1 MFKSIWS
8 VPLDR
13 YTLEQK
19 IMEEVYMDDAIPQGK
34 QCEEINRRIV
44 LSALES
50 NEISA
55 AGGEELT
62 KEIVDFCDFE
72 DLSGWPIH
80 MVKLKQKVI
89 QKCKEMRKIEKL
101 DREKMK
107 KLEEAKVTFV
117 EEYTKWVIE
126 PKSAFYSDFPFNL
139 RKSDDSD
146 INDFLI
152 HLCFTKGF
160 WYDYQ
165 SSHRN
170 RFRRNLEFH
179 DSIFREVFVEEFFY
193 LLFFNLLVGFMFL
206 HLNFGQYE
214 IKHHFNVYHCCTFVW
229 SFPITFLVWSIITGF
244 TSNAFQNLRHYYL
257 PPKSHVLEK
266 RKSA

>member
-1 MFKSIWS
+1 
-8 VPLDR
+8 
-13 YTLEQK
+13 
-19 IMEEVYMDDAIPQGK
+19 MEEVYMDDAIPQGK

-55 AGGEELT
+55 VGGEELT

-89 QKCKEMRKIEKL
+89 QKCKEMKRKQEEDRKIEKL

-117 EEYTKWVIE
+117 KEYTKWVNE
-126 PKSAFYSDFPFNL
+126 PNSGSFSLP
-139 RKSDDSD
+139 KSDDSD

-160 WYDYQ
+160 WYESCGFK
-165 SSHRN
+165 SSHN
-170 RFRRNLEFH
+170 RRNLQFH
-179 DSIFREVFVEEFFY
+179 DSIFREAFLVEFFLL
-193 LLFFNLLVGFMFL
+193 LLFNLFVGFMFL
-206 HLNFGQYE
+206 LLNFDEYE
-214 IKHHFNVYHCCTFVW
+214 IKHHFNVHHCCTFVW
-229 SFPITFLVWSIITGF
+229 SFPITYLVWLIITGF
-244 TSNAFQNLRHYYL
+244 TSNAFQNLRHHYL